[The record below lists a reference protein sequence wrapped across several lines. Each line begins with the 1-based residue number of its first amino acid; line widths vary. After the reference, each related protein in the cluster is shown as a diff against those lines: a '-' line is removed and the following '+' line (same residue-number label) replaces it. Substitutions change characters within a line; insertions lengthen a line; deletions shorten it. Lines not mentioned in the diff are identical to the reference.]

1 MDKDETNEAD
11 TQGKKI
17 GKHGQAKMK
26 IINIENKHTLLE
38 YQIMLKFQAN
48 VRRNKQLYQDKLKNV
63 KERKSGWAERKKN
76 ATLLENNMR

>member
-1 MDKDETNEAD
+1 
-11 TQGKKI
+11 
-17 GKHGQAKMK
+17 MK

-63 KERKSGWAERKKN
+63 KERKSGWAERKKRN
-76 ATLLENNMR
+76 FVGEQHAIMC